1 MHQRDCRGIQRGA
14 LTVDHDLGCRMSK
27 ELEELEEEKTAIALL
42 LLRQP
47 IDVYSKDLNIGGDAL
62 LKGSVLPIG

>member
-1 MHQRDCRGIQRGA
+1 
-14 LTVDHDLGCRMSK
+14 MSK